1 MAPRTKARTDARFLF
16 VLARA
21 IRRLMS
27 SRLPMNQMLAS
38 QKFLFHGRRVVKWS
52 LTTRTCVCV
61 WVFCHGSAAAS
72 ILPKF
77 TPNPMKLQRK
87 IGNRAVG
94 WVQQL
99 SPGCWLCVSD
109 GLVLIAGPIAA
120 NCFLIQNVKP
130 TRKTGRISRQG
141 YAIPPIL
148 VGKSYKKINWSKQQ
162 HSISKDFKLKSS
174 RCHYHYHRSHFYLQ
188 KIGEKFISSG

>member
-1 MAPRTKARTDARFLF
+1 MCWRCVNGTEDKGTHRRSLSICSRESNSAPF
-16 VLARA
+16 VIAPPDESNA
-21 IRRLMS
+21 
-27 SRLPMNQMLAS
+27 LAS
-38 QKFLFHGRRVVKWS
+38 QKFLFHGIRVAKWS
-52 LTTRTCVCV
+52 LTHARVCV

-77 TPNPMKLQRK
+77 TPNMKLQRK

-109 GLVLIAGPIAA
+109 GLVLIAAPIAA

-130 TRKTGRISRQG
+130 TRKTGRISQQG

-148 VGKSYKKINWSKQQ
+148 VGQSYKK
-162 HSISKDFKLKSS
+162 
-174 RCHYHYHRSHFYLQ
+174 
-188 KIGEKFISSG
+188 